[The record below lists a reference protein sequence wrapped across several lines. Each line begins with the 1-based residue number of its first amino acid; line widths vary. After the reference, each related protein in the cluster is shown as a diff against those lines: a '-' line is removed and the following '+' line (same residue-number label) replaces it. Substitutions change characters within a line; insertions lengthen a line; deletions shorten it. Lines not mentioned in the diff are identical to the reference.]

1 MPRKLD
7 EKDLK
12 ILKKLA
18 PECESIICNSSD
30 HEFHSILPP
39 LSNHIVKDGRDFQER
54 ISRLSKEELEYIVS
68 HIIDGTESLGCIP
81 PEDIES
87 LIAVIGEKVS
97 RDAAEQVMNIYN
109 LSDSCVLDAQFES

>member
-7 EKDLK
+7 QKDLE

-18 PECESIICNSSD
+18 PECESIICSSSD

-54 ISRLSKEELEYIVS
+54 INRLSKEELEYIVG
-68 HIIDGTESLGCIP
+68 HIIDGTESLGCIQ

-87 LIAVIGEKVS
+87 LITVVGEKVS
-97 RDAAEQVMNIYN
+97 KDAADQVKNIYG
-109 LSDSCVLDAQFES
+109 LSDSCILDM